1 MGPHGKSKV
10 KPRPEPPAGLVARL
24 RVYRQYALRYWART
38 PLKHKLAIATMSVVF
53 LVGFITVLEKIQ
65 GSLPDLSQITQPKKS
80 GNVKNY
86 EVANVRDAKFPY
98 LVPGKNAAWEYDEKT
113 IAYDKAKDVVK
124 YGVRL
129 NNSQANVTF
138 SQQKFPKDL
147 ESPKSPKFMAFVND
161 SNPTRSQDTGRGT
174 VYFLSSLENGVET
187 TKGADTIIFVTD
199 DVLMF
204 AKAGRIVGYDGWSQL
219 LATMRPR

>member
-1 MGPHGKSKV
+1 MAAAGV
-10 KPRPEPPAGLVARL
+10 IFVVGLV
-24 RVYRQYALRYWART
+24 
-38 PLKHKLAIATMSVVF
+38 
-53 LVGFITVLEKIQ
+53 TVWEKIQ
-65 GSLPDLSQITQPKKS
+65 SSLPDLSNLTRPTKS

-86 EVANVRDAKFPY
+86 ELANIKDAKFPY

-124 YGVRL
+124 YVVRL
-129 NNSQANVTF
+129 NNSHANVTF

-147 ESPKSPKFMAFVND
+147 ESRKSPKFMAFVND
-161 SNPTRSQDTGRGT
+161 SSPTRSQDTGRGT
-174 VYFLSSLENGVET
+174 VYFLSSLENGVES
-187 TKGADTIIFVTD
+187 TKGADTVIFVTD